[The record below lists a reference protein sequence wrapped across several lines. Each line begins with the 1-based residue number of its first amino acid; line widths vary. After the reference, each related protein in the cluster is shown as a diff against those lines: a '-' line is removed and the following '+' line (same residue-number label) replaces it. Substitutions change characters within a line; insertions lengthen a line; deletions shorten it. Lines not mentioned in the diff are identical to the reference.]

1 MKLASYLSA
10 AAMLLSVTIAVVS
23 AETPKTAAKETYKAR
38 LSAVPADA
46 RTRAELTGS
55 GTVTAT
61 VEGMKLSVSGSFEGL
76 KTPAT
81 TANLHNAVAAGVRG
95 PAIAD
100 LTITKAVSGTI
111 SGSVDLTP
119 EQLDHLHKGGLYVE
133 IHSEKAPDGV
143 IWGWLLKGDQAR

>member
-1 MKLASYLSA
+1 MTLMRYAVIA
-10 AAMLLSVTIAVVS
+10 AIAIPLT
-23 AETPKTAAKETYKAR
+23 AQTPKVPTKDTYSAR

-55 GTVTAT
+55 GAATAT
-61 VEGMKLSVSGSFEGL
+61 LSGTKLTISGSFEGL
-76 KTPAT
+76 KTAAT
-81 TANLHNAVAAGVRG
+81 TANLHNGVIAGVRG

-100 LTITKAVSGTI
+100 LTIAKATSGMIT
-111 SGSVDLTP
+111 GSVDLTP